1 MDSTERLNLQQ
12 MINANNVEDMTSEI
26 RNKKHSS
33 IIKSELNTL
42 LYLKKKHSLL
52 QRENPNDFEEIC
64 IKECNFLFNNY
75 TDIFNKVKKDEI
87 DLNLLNQFLDILK
100 EIEIGNLDQHEAS
113 FKVGTILKQIYIDS
127 ALKKSNN
134 LDKLNHSNNV
144 EEKVIEKN
152 ISWSQ
157 WKKMN
162 A

>member
-12 MINANNVEDMTSEI
+12 IIHANNVEDMTFEI
-26 RNKKHSS
+26 RNKKHSD
-33 IIKSELNTL
+33 IIKNELNTL

-52 QRENPNDFEEIC
+52 QTENPNDFEDIC
-64 IKECNFLFNNY
+64 IRECNFLFNNY

-87 DLNLLNQFLDILK
+87 DLKLLNHFLDILK

-127 ALKKSNN
+127 ALKKSEN
-134 LDKLNHSNNV
+134 LDKLNDSSSVH
-144 EEKVIEKN
+144 EKVIEKN
-152 ISWSQ
+152 INWSQ

-162 A
+162 I